1 MLYSLYLWRD
11 VFRPLNVFQYITFR
25 AGGAAVTSLVLC
37 LLLGPSLIKALRAKK
52 VGQIQRAD
60 GPQSHLSKH
69 GTPTM
74 GGALIF
80 LAVLVSTLLWMRLD
94 DRFTWLLLAVTLCLA
109 SIGFWDDYLKLIK
122 KNSKGAPSRIKF
134 LVQISVGLGVAAYLA
149 VRPPNGAFGTAVNVP
164 FGKELFLELGALY
177 FVMATLMVVG
187 ASNAVNL
194 TDGLDGLAA
203 GSVIFCA
210 LTYAVLAY
218 VAGNVK
224 FAYYL
229 RIVHVEG
236 AGEITVYL
244 AGLIGACLGFLWFN
258 AYPAQIFMGDTGSLF
273 LGGVI
278 AVVALC
284 VKQELL
290 LPIVGGV
297 FVVETL
303 SVILQMASFKL
314 RGGKRVFRMAP
325 IHHHFELSGVAEPKV
340 TVRFW
345 IVCIVLMLTAL
356 ASLKLR

>member
-1 MLYSLYLWRD
+1 MLYSLYRLRD
-11 VFRPLNVFQYITFR
+11 AFRPFNVFQYITFR
-25 AGGAAVTSLVLC
+25 AGGAAVTSLLLC
-37 LLLGPSLIKALRAKK
+37 LLLGPALIRILRAKK
-52 VGQIQRAD
+52 VGQIQRTD
-60 GPQSHLSKH
+60 GPQSHLSKS

-80 LAVLVSTLLWMRLD
+80 LSVVDSTLLWMRLD
-94 DRFTWLLLAVTLCLA
+94 NRFTWLLLAVTICLTA
-109 SIGFWDDYLKLIK
+109 IGFWDDYLKLIK

-134 LVQISVGLGVAAYLA
+134 LVQISVGLCVAAYLA
-149 VRPPNGAFGTAVNVP
+149 VHPPNGSFGTAVGVP
-164 FGKELFLELGALY
+164 YGKELFLELGALY

-210 LTYAVLAY
+210 LAYAVLAY

-236 AGEITVYL
+236 AGEIAVYL

-258 AYPAQIFMGDTGSLF
+258 SYPAEIFMGDTGSLF

-290 LPIVGGV
+290 LPIIGGV
-297 FVVETL
+297 FVIETL

-314 RGGKRVFRMAP
+314 RGGKRIFRMAP
-325 IHHHFELSGVAEPKV
+325 IHHHFELGGVAEPKV

-345 IVCIVLMLTAL
+345 IVGIVLVLTAL

>member
-1 MLYSLYLWRD
+1 MFFYLFGLRD
-11 VFRPLNVFQYITFR
+11 SFRPFNVFQYITFR
-25 AGGAAVTSLVLC
+25 AGGAAVTALAIC
-37 LLLGPSLIKALRAKK
+37 LLLGPKLIAALRVRK
-52 VGQIQRAD
+52 VGQVQRQD

-80 LAVLVSTLLWMRLD
+80 LAVVVSSLLWMRLD
-94 DRFTWLLLAVTLCLA
+94 DRFTWLMLSVTLCLTA
-109 SIGFWDDYLKLIK
+109 VGFWDDYLKLIK
-122 KNSKGAPSRIKF
+122 KNPKGAPSRVKF
-134 LVQISVGLGVAAYLA
+134 LVQVAVGLGVAAYLA
-149 VRPPNGAFGTAVNVP
+149 VRPPNGSYATAVNVP
-164 FGKELFLELGALY
+164 YGKELFFELGPLY
-177 FVMATLMVVG
+177 YVLAVLMVVG
-187 ASNAVNL
+187 SSNAVNL
-194 TDGLDGLAA
+194 TDGLDGLAS

-210 LTYAVLAY
+210 LTYALLAY

-236 AGEITVYL
+236 AGELSVYL
-244 AGLIGACLGFLWFN
+244 AALIGSCLGFLWFN
-258 AYPAQIFMGDTGSLF
+258 AYPAEIFMGDTGSLF

-290 LPIVGGV
+290 LPIVGGI
-297 FVVETL
+297 FVIETV
-303 SVILQMASFKL
+303 SVILQMASYKL
-314 RGGKRVFRMAP
+314 RGGKRIFRMAP
-325 IHHHFELSGVAEPKV
+325 IHHHFELGGIAEPKV

-345 IVCIVLMLTAL
+345 IVSIVLTLAAL

>member
-1 MLYSLYLWRD
+1 MLYYLFQLRD
-11 VFRPLNVFQYITFR
+11 SFRPLNVFQYISFR
-25 AGGAAVTSLVLC
+25 AGGAAVTALALC
-37 LLLGPSLIKALRAKK
+37 LLLGPSLIRALRAKK
-52 VGQIQRAD
+52 VGQVQRTD
-60 GPQSHLSKH
+60 GPKSHLSKH

-80 LAVLVSTLLWMRLD
+80 LSVVVSTLLWMRLD
-94 DRFTWLLLAVTLCLA
+94 DRFTWLLLGVTLSLTA
-109 SIGFWDDYLKLIK
+109 IGFWDDYLKLVK
-122 KNSKGAPSRIKF
+122 KNSGGAPSRVKF
-134 LVQISVGLGVAAYLA
+134 LVQVAVGLAVAAYLA
-149 VRPPNGAFGTAVNVP
+149 VDPPNAAYATAVNVP
-164 FGKELFLELGALY
+164 YGKELFVELGSLY
-177 FVMATLMVVG
+177 FVLSVLMIVG
-187 ASNAVNL
+187 ASNAANL

-210 LTYAVLAY
+210 LTFAILAY

-236 AGEITVYL
+236 AGEIAVYL

-258 AYPAQIFMGDTGSLF
+258 AYPAEIFMGDTGSLF

-278 AVVALC
+278 AVIALC

-290 LPIVGGV
+290 LPIAGAI
-297 FVVETL
+297 FVLETL
-303 SVILQMASFKL
+303 SVIIQMASYKL

-325 IHHHFELSGVAEPKV
+325 IHHHFELGGIAEPKV

-345 IVCIVLMLTAL
+345 IVSIVLMLSAL
-356 ASLKLR
+356 ASLKIR

>member
-1 MLYSLYLWRD
+1 MLYYLHQLRD
-11 VFRPLNVFQYITFR
+11 SFSPLNVFQYITFR
-25 AGGAAVTSLVLC
+25 AAGAAITSLVIS
-37 LLLGPSLIKALRAKK
+37 LLLGPGLIAALRERK
-52 VGQIQRAD
+52 VGQVQRQD

-80 LAVLVSTLLWMRLD
+80 LALVSSTLLWMRPD
-94 DRFTWLLLAVTLCLA
+94 NRFTWLLLASTICLTA
-109 SIGFWDDYLKLIK
+109 IGFWDDYLKLIK
-122 KNSKGAPSRIKF
+122 KDPKGAPSKAKF
-134 LVQISVGLGVAAYLA
+134 LIQVLVGLGVTTYLA
-149 VRPPNGAFGTAVNVP
+149 VSPPNGSFGTMLNVP
-164 FGKELFLELGALY
+164 YGKELFVDLGVLY
-177 FVMATLMVVG
+177 FALAVLMVVG
-187 ASNAVNL
+187 SSNAVNL

-203 GSVIFCA
+203 GSVMFCA
-210 LTYAVLAY
+210 IAYAVIAY
-218 VAGNVK
+218 AAGNVK

-236 AGEITVYL
+236 AGEIAVYL

-258 AYPAQIFMGDTGSLF
+258 SYPAQIFMGDTGSLF

-297 FVVETL
+297 FVLETL
-303 SVILQMASFKL
+303 SVILQMASYKL
-314 RGGKRVFRMAP
+314 RGGKRIFRMAP
-325 IHHHFELSGVAEPKV
+325 IHHHFELGGVAEPKV

-345 IVCIVLMLTAL
+345 IVSIVLMLAAL

>member
-1 MLYSLYLWRD
+1 MLFYLFQLRD
-11 VFRPLNVFQYITFR
+11 SFRPLNVFQYITFR
-25 AGGAAVTSLVLC
+25 AGGAAVTSLALC
-37 LLLGPSLIKALRAKK
+37 LLAGPGLIELLRAKK
-52 VGQIQRAD
+52 VGQVQRTD
-60 GPQSHLSKH
+60 GPQSHLSKS

-80 LAVLVSTLLWMRLD
+80 LAVVLSSILWMRLD
-94 DRFTWLLLAVTLCLA
+94 NRFTWLLLAVTMSLTA
-109 SIGFWDDYLKLIK
+109 IGFWDDYLKMIK
-122 KNSKGAPSRIKF
+122 KNSKGAPSRAKF
-134 LVQISVGLGVAAYLA
+134 LVQVTVGLAVAAYFA
-149 VRPPNGAFGTAVNVP
+149 VRPPNGGFSTAVNVP
-164 FGKELFLELGALY
+164 FGKELFLELGSLY

-194 TDGLDGLAA
+194 TDGLDGLAS
-203 GSVIFCA
+203 GSIIFCA
-210 LTYAVLAY
+210 IAYAVLAY
-218 VAGNVK
+218 LAGNVK

-236 AGEITVYL
+236 AGEISVYL
-244 AGLIGACLGFLWFN
+244 SSLIGACLGFLWFN

-278 AVVALC
+278 AVVALA

-297 FVVETL
+297 FVIETL

-314 RGGKRVFRMAP
+314 RGGKRIFRMAP
-325 IHHHFELSGVAEPKV
+325 IHHHFELSGIAEPKV

>member
-1 MLYSLYLWRD
+1 MLYYLFGLRGT
-11 VFRPLNVFQYITFR
+11 FRPLNVFQYITFR
-25 AGGAAVTSLVLC
+25 AGGAALTALATC
-37 LLLGPSLIKALRAKK
+37 LLLGPGLITALRARK
-52 VGQIQRAD
+52 VGQVQRTD

-80 LAVLVSTLLWMRLD
+80 LSVVAASLLWMRLD
-94 DRFTWLLLAVTLCLA
+94 DRFTWLMLSVTLCLTA
-109 SIGFWDDYLKLIK
+109 IGFWDDYLKLIK
-122 KNSKGAPSRIKF
+122 KNPKGAPSRVKF
-134 LVQISVGLGVAAYLA
+134 IVQVAVGLAVASYLA
-149 VRPPNGAFGTAVNVP
+149 VRPPNGAYPTSVNVP
-164 FGKELFLELGALY
+164 YGKELFLELGPLY
-177 FVMATLMVVG
+177 YVLAVLMVVG
-187 ASNAVNL
+187 SSNAVNL
-194 TDGLDGLAA
+194 TDGLDGLAS

-210 LTYAVLAY
+210 LAFAVVAY

-236 AGEITVYL
+236 AGEIAVYL
-244 AGLIGACLGFLWFN
+244 SSLIGACLGFLWFN
-258 AYPAQIFMGDTGSLF
+258 SYPAQIFMGDTGSLF

-278 AVVALC
+278 AVAALC

-290 LPIVGGV
+290 LPVVGGV
-297 FVVETL
+297 FVIETL

-314 RGGKRVFRMAP
+314 RGGKRIFKMAP
-325 IHHHFELSGVAEPKV
+325 IHHHFELSGIAEPKV

-345 IVCIVLMLTAL
+345 IVSIVLMLAAL